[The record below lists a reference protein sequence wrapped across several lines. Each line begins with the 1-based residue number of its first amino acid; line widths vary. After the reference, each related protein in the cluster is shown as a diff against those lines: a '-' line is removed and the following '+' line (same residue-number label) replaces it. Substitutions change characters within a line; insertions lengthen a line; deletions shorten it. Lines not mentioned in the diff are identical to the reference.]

1 MHRPRLLAPIAAL
14 GIAVVVAPV
23 LASVALAADPIVTVK
38 RGDTLTGIARLHGV
52 EVATIVALNGLP
64 DPDRIYAGQQLRIG
78 TDPAPASNPSEA
90 AAPATHVVAT
100 GENLTRIARQHG
112 VTVAAIVAAN
122 GIANPSLIFTG
133 QRLTIPGAAT
143 TAPALLVAAPEP
155 QAAAAPTP
163 PAAAPAV
170 HVVARG
176 ETLTGIARMYGVTV
190 AAIVAANGIANPSLI
205 VTGQRFVIPTVTAP
219 VSPASAATAMPA
231 SMAALVAGRD
241 AVRQVIVEEANRHGV
256 PVAFAL
262 AVAWQESGWQQ
273 HAVSSAGAIGV
284 MQLMPATAEWVGSAM
299 LGQPVQIGDM
309 RQNVRA
315 GVRLLAH
322 YLARY
327 AGNRDL
333 VLAAYYQGQSA
344 ADRHGVYPV
353 SVAYIASII
362 RLERLFGG

>member
-1 MHRPRLLAPIAAL
+1 LHRPRLLAPIAAL

-52 EVATIVALNGLP
+52 DVATIVSLNGLP

-78 TDPAPASNPSEA
+78 TEPAPAPPASEVA
-90 AAPATHVVAT
+90 GSATHVVAT
-100 GENLTRIARQHG
+100 GENLTRIARHYG
-112 VTVAAIVAAN
+112 VTIAAIVTAN
-122 GIANPSLIFTG
+122 GIANPSRIFTG
-133 QRLTIPGAAT
+133 QG
-143 TAPALLVAAPEP
+143 
-155 QAAAAPTP
+155 
-163 PAAAPAV
+163 
-170 HVVARG
+170 
-176 ETLTGIARMYGVTV
+176 
-190 AAIVAANGIANPSLI
+190 
-205 VTGQRFVIPTVTAP
+205 FVIPTATAP
-219 VSPASAATAMPA
+219 VAPAAASAAMPA
-231 SMAALVAGRD
+231 SMAAIVAERD
-241 AVRQVIVEEANRHGV
+241 AVRQVIVEEASHHGV

-299 LGQPVQIGDM
+299 LGHPVQIDDT
-309 RQNVRA
+309 RHNVRA

-333 VLAAYYQGQSA
+333 VLAAYYQGQAA
-344 ADRHGVYPV
+344 ADRHGVFPV
-353 SVAYIASII
+353 SVPYIASVI